1 LIIEFEGRSWQYD
14 EDKVSVQQAI
24 TLHLTYGLTI
34 SAWQLGVAELD
45 PRALQFCYWLML
57 QQGGVKK
64 PLKDLDFAVI
74 EFIEAYRGAQDARDA
89 EEAEAESA
97 EPDPTP
103 PSPPE
108 DPPSTGPSTPTAT
121 TPTPH
126 ARRPA
131 TTGS

>member
-14 EDKVSVQQAI
+14 EDAVTVQQAI
-24 TLHLTYGLTI
+24 ALHLTHGLTI
-34 SAWQLGVAELD
+34 KAWQAGISELD

-57 QQGGVKK
+57 SQNDVK
-64 PLKDLDFAVI
+64 PGLLKDLDFAVV
-74 EFIEAYRGAQDARDA
+74 EFINAYSEGQAPAA
-89 EEAEAESA
+89 EEEP
-97 EPDPTP
+97 EPDPTQ

-108 DPPSTGPSTPTAT
+108 DPPSPEPSTPTAT

-131 TTGS
+131 TTGF